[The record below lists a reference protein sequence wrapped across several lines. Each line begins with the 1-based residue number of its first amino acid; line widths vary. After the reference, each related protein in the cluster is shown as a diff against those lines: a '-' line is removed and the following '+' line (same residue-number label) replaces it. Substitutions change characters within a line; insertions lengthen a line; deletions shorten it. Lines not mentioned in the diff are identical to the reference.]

1 MRSRSAR
8 SVALA
13 CSLLLLAVARADAQ
27 QVSGPEQRGLLLEQG
42 EKYREAAAAYREAL
56 TQTPG
61 SVMALLGLERVYA
74 QLGWPDSL
82 LPVLERSIAAS
93 PREPAL
99 RAAQIRTLR
108 SLGLTDRL
116 QQAFERWTRDMPGDA
131 GPYRE
136 YARLLLQDGQL
147 RTADSVLQRARA
159 RLGTGRGLELE
170 QAQLRAAMGEWALS
184 ATSWYE
190 ALERA
195 PYLEQAAI
203 LSLVAT
209 PQEMRPAVRRDLLAA
224 GRNVAARRVLAA
236 LELHWGSPQ
245 DAWMVLRDLPRDT
258 ATFTAWSEFARRA
271 EDAEAWTVVRAALE
285 ALLRERPTA
294 DLALRAARAALHG
307 DDPESALALVRQ
319 AERGLDSA
327 EAAVVTLPMR
337 LEALAALGRAAE
349 AQQTLDSYAAH
360 ATPELQRRQRAI
372 VAWAWVRAGDVAR
385 ARALLGNDATA
396 EAGDVSG
403 WLALYSGD
411 LAGARRTLRV
421 RGRAT
426 PELVTAM
433 ALLARTKADT
443 SEATGNAFL
452 MLARGDTLR
461 AATAFEEAAVSLRDA
476 RTLLL
481 AVAARLHAATRDDA
495 RAILLWSELATKDAD
510 APEAPEANL
519 EWARALRRAGK
530 HADAVARLEHL
541 ILTYPNSALVPQ
553 ARRELDLARG
563 AIPRAS

>member
-1 MRSRSAR
+1 MRSLSAHNLGF
-8 SVALA
+8 AL
-13 CSLLLLAVARADAQ
+13 SLTLFAVAPAVGQ
-27 QVSGPEQRGLLLEQG
+27 QVSGAEQRGLLLEQE
-42 EKYREAAAAYREAL
+42 EKYHQAAAAYREAL
-56 TQTPG
+56 VKTPA

-82 LPVLERSIAAS
+82 LPILDRSIVAA
-93 PREPAL
+93 PKEPAL

-116 QQAFERWTRDMPGDA
+116 QHAFERWTRDMPGDA

-136 YARLLLQDGQL
+136 YVRMLLQDGQL
-147 RTADSVLQRARA
+147 RTADSVLQRARS

-184 ATSWYE
+184 AASWYE
-190 ALERA
+190 ALDRA

-203 LSLVAT
+203 LSLIAT
-209 PQEMRPAVRRDLLAA
+209 PLEMRPAVRRDLLAG

-236 LELHWGSPQ
+236 LELHWGAPRE
-245 DAWMVLRDLPRDT
+245 AWMVLRDLPRDT

-271 EDAEAWTVVRAALE
+271 EEAEAWTVARAALE
-285 ALLRERPTA
+285 ALLRERPTS
-294 DLALRAARAALHG
+294 DIALRAARNALQG
-307 DDPESALALVRQ
+307 DDPAGALTLVGL
-319 AERGLDSA
+319 AEQRLDSA
-327 EAAVVTLPMR
+327 EAAIVTLPMR

-349 AQQTLDSYAAH
+349 AQQALESYTAY
-360 ATPELQRRQRAI
+360 ATPELRRRHRTL

-385 ARALLGNDATA
+385 ARALLGNDVSA
-396 EAGDVSG
+396 EAGDVSA

-411 LAGARRTLRV
+411 LAGARRMLRV
-421 RGRAT
+421 RGRAS
-426 PELVTAM
+426 PELVTAL

-443 SEATGNAFL
+443 SVATGNAFL
-452 MLARGDTLR
+452 TLARGDTLR
-461 AATAFEEAAVSLRDA
+461 AAVAFEEAAVSLKDA

-481 AVAARLHAATRDDA
+481 AVAARLHAVTRDDA
-495 RAILLWSELATKDAD
+495 RAVLLWSELATRDVD
-510 APEAPEANL
+510 SPEAPEANL

-530 HADAVARLEHL
+530 NAEAVERLEHL
-541 ILTYPNSALVPQ
+541 ILTYPTSALVPQ
-553 ARRELDLARG
+553 ARRELELARG

>member
-1 MRSRSAR
+1 
-8 SVALA
+8 
-13 CSLLLLAVARADAQ
+13 
-27 QVSGPEQRGLLLEQG
+27 
-42 EKYREAAAAYREAL
+42 
-56 TQTPG
+56 
-61 SVMALLGLERVYA
+61 
-74 QLGWPDSL
+74 
-82 LPVLERSIAAS
+82 
-93 PREPAL
+93 
-99 RAAQIRTLR
+99 
-108 SLGLTDRL
+108 
-116 QQAFERWTRDMPGDA
+116 
-131 GPYRE
+131 
-136 YARLLLQDGQL
+136 
-147 RTADSVLQRARA
+147 VLQRARA

-209 PQEMRPAVRRDLLAA
+209 PQEIRPAVRRDLLAA

-258 ATFTAWSEFARRA
+258 ATFSAWSEFARRA
-271 EDAEAWTVVRAALE
+271 EEAEAWTVVRAALE

-307 DDPESALALVRQ
+307 DDPASALALVRQ

-349 AQQTLDSYAAH
+349 AQQTLDAYAAH
-360 ATPELQRRQRAI
+360 ASPELQRRQRAL

-385 ARALLGNDATA
+385 ARALLGDDATA
-396 EAGDVSG
+396 EAGEVSG
-403 WLALYSGD
+403 WLSLYSGD
-411 LAGARRTLRV
+411 LAAARRTLRV

-426 PELVTAM
+426 PELVTAL

-452 MLARGDTLR
+452 TLARGDTLR

-481 AVAARLHAATRDDA
+481 AVAARLHAATRDDE
-495 RAILLWSELATKDAD
+495 RAILLWSELATKDAE

-530 HADAVARLEHL
+530 HADAVERLEHL